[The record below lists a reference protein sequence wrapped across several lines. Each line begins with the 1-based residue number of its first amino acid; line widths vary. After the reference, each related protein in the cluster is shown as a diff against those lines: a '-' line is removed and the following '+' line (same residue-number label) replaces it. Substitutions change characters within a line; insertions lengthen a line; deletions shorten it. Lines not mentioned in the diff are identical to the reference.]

1 MTATLSQQWDKV
13 RAQLGSQ
20 VPAIQ
25 RPAQLLVAVEDTLGL
40 DQRQP
45 EAYWVALLSTLDQLA
60 QDPAAA
66 KQGDKRQ
73 LLEATLYLVGLLA
86 PHLDPPA
93 LRAKVSTLATVQPLL
108 ASFAQHAPALKSLV
122 ALAQALL
129 TAAPAQV
136 LEKDLDGCR
145 SVYATILSLCADAR
159 PKVRR
164 RAQEAVHAVLES
176 PPPPA
181 VVHPYADETAQWVCG
196 KLDEALRAA
205 KRGGKAAAGAKG
217 DEHGADESRAIA
229 LLTFIRNLGASWPI
243 SATPTLLPL
252 LLSTLTLSSQHLT
265 LAALTLLSHLFSAA
279 HAAEHLSDDHVRD
292 TLEALVNARPKVAE
306 GTEQGEKLLA
316 GWIEGVGE
324 GMVAFARTDAAAA
337 LERLSSLFPST
348 LPLLASAT
356 TPALRTAVETACTLM
371 IRHCL
376 PDSEILAS
384 GSVVRGVI
392 EQVEKALTS
401 ARYAAQAQPHVLALA
416 KALFLRLR
424 VRNPA
429 TGEPAAATLLSKTL
443 VLVGKQREDSR
454 FEWKK
459 EADAVLDS
467 AIKVL
472 GPATVLRW
480 LPLGLSAENANPAK
494 ARAWLLPLLKPAITN
509 TRLAHFR
516 ETFVPLSASFFN
528 KAEEAKAAGRAME
541 GKVWET
547 LVGQVWA
554 LLPGYCEYPTD
565 LVAAFDADFVAL
577 VANVVYTQPALRP
590 SIFKALSTLLATTVT
605 LANSTSPPELLRE
618 QFGLTPAD
626 GQASL
631 AHLRALAQ
639 TVLSVAF
646 NVYGKM
652 ARGEGGYV
660 LETVG
665 AWFAI
670 LDADELAATFERVS
684 GLAAQALAA
693 AAATPQHAQGSSK
706 DDPTLPAQH
715 ALLDILVTLVPH
727 VRGATA
733 RALFD
738 FALGERVI
746 ASGDAAVQKKGYR
759 ILARLCEESRSEVLT
774 GREGA
779 VIDQIVE
786 GAGRVANGAKRDR
799 VSLLAALVPL
809 IPAEQLHIVPSL
821 IPEAVLATK
830 ESNGLT
836 REAAYALLVSMGEKM
851 AAGGRIKRH
860 LIKGMEDSME
870 DEVDATA
877 EEFVTM
883 LSAGLA
889 ASNPHM
895 IAASIGALGRLVWE
909 FHSTLE
915 DSYLQELVDTIVVFL
930 TSANRE
936 IVKAGL
942 GFVKIA
948 VVTLHSAVVTP
959 SLPALVPALVNW
971 SHEHSNHFKVKV
983 RHLLERM
990 IRKYGYG
997 EIERYVPEDDKKLV
1011 SSIRKRQARSKKKK
1025 AAASAAMDVDG
1036 AAGDSDDEAA
1046 AHKPQ
1051 VAQRSAYDEV
1061 LYGSESDV
1069 SGSDGED
1076 APAAAAPEQGKTAP
1090 SGVKN
1095 RKAVARKARKVREEG
1110 GAYIQEGE
1118 DEVLD
1123 LLDDRM
1129 MSRITAAKPVAR
1141 SAARKPLD
1149 AHFKTDDAGRF
1160 RFEEPG
1166 STDGDVGAAAGPSKG
1181 PGMGDYVEAMHG
1193 EDGHT
1198 RDARGRVKFNKTQG
1212 KRARGGEDDF
1222 ADADDNDA
1230 ERDVPVTA
1238 GLKELDVGGKRKK
1251 QKKEVQRVGQEFKAK
1266 RAGGDVKKDGMQPY
1280 AFVPLSQVA
1289 GKKSNQRGPKLG
1301 ITGLKRAG
1309 GKK

>member
-1 MTATLSQQWDKV
+1 MSTTLDAQWAKI
-13 RAQLGSQ
+13 RAQSGSQ

-25 RPAQLLVAVEDTLGL
+25 RPAHLLLAVDDTLGP
-40 DQRQP
+40 DQRAP

-60 QDPAAA
+60 ADPQAA
-66 KQGDKRQ
+66 KPASDKRQ
-73 LLEATLYLVGLLA
+73 LLEATLYLLGLLA
-86 PHLDPPA
+86 PHLDPQA
-93 LRAKVSTLATVQPLL
+93 LRAKHHTLKTLQPLL

-122 ALAQALL
+122 ALAQSLL
-129 TAAPAQV
+129 VAAPAQA

-145 SVYATILSLCADAR
+145 SVYATVLSLSADAR

-164 RAQEAVHAVLES
+164 RAQEAVHAVLAS

-181 VVHPYADETAQWVCG
+181 AVHPYADETAQWVCA
-196 KLDEALRAA
+196 KLDDALRAA
-205 KRGGKAAAGAKG
+205 KRGGKAAVGAKP

-229 LLTFIRNLGASWPI
+229 LLTFIRNLGTSWPV
-243 SATPTLLPL
+243 SSTPTLLPL

-292 TLEALVNARPKVAE
+292 TLDALVQARPKVAE

-316 GWIEGVGE
+316 GWVEGVGE
-324 GMVAFARTDAAAA
+324 GMVAYARTDSTAA
-337 LERLSSLFPST
+337 LDRLTTLFPST
-348 LPLLASAT
+348 LSLLASAT
-356 TPALRTAVETACTLM
+356 TPALRLAVETACALM

-376 PDSEILAS
+376 TDDDILAS
-384 GSVVRGVI
+384 GPTTRAVI
-392 EQVEKALTS
+392 EHVEKALTS
-401 ARYAAQAQPHVLALA
+401 ARFAAQSQPHVLALI

-424 VRNPA
+424 LRTSA
-429 TGEPAAATLLSKTL
+429 GEPAAATLLSKML

-472 GPATVLRW
+472 GPATVLRF

-509 TRLAHFR
+509 TRLGHFR
-516 ETFVPLSASFFN
+516 DTFVPLSAGFFN
-528 KAEEAKAAGRAME
+528 KAEEAKAAERAME
-541 GKVWET
+541 AKVWET

-565 LVAAFDADFVAL
+565 LVTAFDTDFVSL
-577 VANVVYTQPALRP
+577 VANVVYTQASLRP
-590 SIFKALSTLLATTVT
+590 SIFKALSTLLATTLA
-605 LANSTSPPELLRE
+605 LANSTSPPDLLRE

-626 GQASL
+626 GKASL
-631 AHLRALAQ
+631 AHLQSLAQ

-660 LETVG
+660 LETVA
-665 AWFAI
+665 AWVAI
-670 LDADELAATFERVS
+670 LPADELAGTYERVS
-684 GLAAQALAA
+684 GLASQALDAA
-693 AAATPQHAQGSSK
+693 AHTPHQHGSSK
-706 DDPTLPAQH
+706 DDPTLPAAH
-715 ALLDILVTLVPH
+715 ALLDILVTLVPQA
-727 VRGATA
+727 RGPTA
-733 RALFD
+733 RVLFD
-738 FALGERVI
+738 FALSDKVV
-746 ASGDAAVQKKGYR
+746 ASADAAVQKKGYR
-759 ILARLCEESRSEVLT
+759 ILARLCEETKSEVLK
-774 GREGA
+774 GREGE
-779 VIDQIVE
+779 VIDAIVE
-786 GAGRVANGAKRDR
+786 GSAKVANGAKRDR

-809 IPAEQLHIVPSL
+809 IPVDSLHIVPSL
-821 IPEAVLATK
+821 IPEAVLGTK
-830 ESNGLT
+830 ESNGVT
-836 REAAYALLVSMGEKM
+836 REAAYDLLVSMGQKM

-870 DEVDATA
+870 DEVDANE

-909 FHSTLE
+909 FHTSLD
-915 DSYLQELVDTIVVFL
+915 DSYLAELVDTIVVFL

-948 VVTLHSAVVTP
+948 VVTLKSALVTP
-959 SLPALVPALVNW
+959 SLPQLVPSLVNW
-971 SHEHSNHFKVKV
+971 SHEHSNHFKVKI

-997 EIERYVPEDDKKLV
+997 EVERYVPEDDKKLV
-1011 SSIRKRQARSKKKK
+1011 SNIRKRHARSKKKK
-1025 AAASAAMDVDG
+1025 AAAAAVMDVDG
-1036 AAGDSDDEAA
+1036 ADNSDDEGAPR
-1046 AHKPQ
+1046 PQ
-1051 VAQRSAYDEV
+1051 TAQRSAYDEV

-1069 SGSDGED
+1069 SASEGE
-1076 APAAAAPEQGKTAP
+1076 AEPADPGKTAP

-1095 RKAVARKARKVREEG
+1095 RKAMARKAKKDREDG

-1129 MSRITAAKPVAR
+1129 MSRISAAKP
-1141 SAARKPLD
+1141 AAPSTSRKPLD
-1149 AHFKTDDAGRF
+1149 SHFKTDDAGRF
-1160 RFEEPG
+1160 RFNESG
-1166 STDGDVGAAAGPSKG
+1166 SDDDDEGAPKSGPSRG
-1181 PGMGDYVEAMHG
+1181 AGMGDYVEAMHG

-1212 KRARGGEDDF
+1212 KRGRGNDDF
-1222 ADADDNDA
+1222 DDADDNDV

-1238 GLKELDVGGKRKK
+1238 GLKELEVGGKRKK

-1309 GKK
+1309 GGKK